1 MECAN
6 LKDKFYV
13 RPLNFFKIACTS
25 FGMIIF
31 HDFAA
36 PSLQINAF
44 DLQTGRSGRPVLA
57 NGKHSE

>member
-6 LKDKFYV
+6 LKDKFYA
-13 RPLNFFKIACTS
+13 RPLNFFKIARSS

-31 HDFAA
+31 RGLIT

-44 DLQTGRSGRPVLA
+44 DL
-57 NGKHSE
+57 HFW